1 MATRLSLSPSHQPAA
16 APDPTAERSPANRKP
31 AFYWS
36 KTQFLTL
43 HDAEYQ
49 SEFEDEILTHNAA
62 EGGAARDDVRH
73 DVFLAA
79 R

>member
-16 APDPTAERSPANRKP
+16 APDPTVERSLVNRKP

-36 KTQFLTL
+36 KTQLTL

-62 EGGAARDDVRH
+62 EGGAAHDNVRH
-73 DVFLAA
+73 GVFLAA